1 MSGSRTVTAGATRTV
16 TAGATRTVTLI
27 PGDGVGPE
35 IADAVVRI
43 FAAAAVPITWERV
56 VGGEE
61 ALRRQGS
68 AIPAELIGSVLRTR
82 LALKGHLAARLGESH
97 ENPNVALR
105 KTLDLYAN
113 VRPVQSFPGRACRYP
128 DVDLIVVRE
137 NTEGEYAGL
146 EHRVVPGVVESI
158 RITTERACTRIA
170 RFAFAH
176 AAKLGRKKVT
186 AVHKANIMKRSDGL
200 FLECCRRVAAEYPA
214 IPLQE
219 LIVDNTCMQLVMNP
233 SQFDV
238 MVMQNFYG
246 DLVSDLCTGLVGGL
260 GVVPSASFGD
270 DLAVFEA
277 IYEDAPG
284 LAARDTANPLT
295 LLVSALAMLRHVGLD
310 AEAERIT
317 GAVAAVLGE
326 GVHVTRDLGGTA
338 GTREMADAII
348 ARL

>member
-1 MSGSRTVTAGATRTV
+1 VTTTRTV
-16 TAGATRTVTLI
+16 TSSSERAVTLI

-43 FAAAAVPITWERV
+43 FAAAAVPIAWERV
-56 VGGEE
+56 VAGAE

-68 AIPAELIGSVLRTR
+68 ALPAELIGSVLRTR
-82 LALKGHLAARLGESH
+82 VALKGHLAARLGESH

-113 VRPVQSFPGRACRYP
+113 VRPVKSFPGRACRYP
-128 DVDLIVVRE
+128 DLDLVVVRE

-158 RITTERACTRIA
+158 KVTTERACTRIA

-176 AAKLGRKKVT
+176 AAAAGRKKVT
-186 AVHKANIMKRSDGL
+186 AVHKANIMKKSDGL
-200 FLECCRRVAAEYPA
+200 FLDCCRAVAKDHPA
-214 IPLQE
+214 ITFQE

-233 SQFDV
+233 YQFDV

-246 DLVSDLCTGLVGGL
+246 DLVSDLCAGLAGGL

-277 IYEDAPG
+277 LYEDAPG
-284 LAARDTANPLT
+284 VTARDAANPMT
-295 LLVSALAMLRHVGLD
+295 LLVSALALLRHLGLA
-310 AEAERIT
+310 AEAARIQNAT
-317 GAVAAVLGE
+317 AAVLAE
-326 GVHVTRDLGGTA
+326 GTHVTRDLGGTA
-338 GTREMADAII
+338 GTREMADAIV

>member
-1 MSGSRTVTAGATRTV
+1 MTAI
-16 TAGATRTVTLI
+16 RTVTLI

-43 FAAAAVPITWERV
+43 FAAASVPIAWERV
-56 VGGEE
+56 IAGEE

-82 LALKGHLAARLGESH
+82 VALKGHLAARLGESH

-128 DVDLIVVRE
+128 DLDLVVVRE

-176 AAKLGRKKVT
+176 AAAAGRKKIT
-186 AVHKANIMKRSDGL
+186 AVHKANIMKKADGL
-200 FLECCRRVAAEYPA
+200 FLECCRAVAKDHPG
-214 IPLQE
+214 IQLQE
-219 LIVDNTCMQLVMNP
+219 MIVAKVDEAYVNGSAGRRLPHNLNISFAYVEGESVLLGLNKDVALSSGSACTSATLEP
-233 SQFDV
+233 SYV
-238 MVMQNFYG
+238 I
-246 DLVSDLCTGLVGGL
+246 SAL
-260 GVVPSASFGD
+260 GV
-270 DLAVFEA
+270 
-277 IYEDAPG
+277 
-284 LAARDTANPLT
+284 
-295 LLVSALAMLRHVGLD
+295 D
-310 AEAERIT
+310 AELAHSSIRFGLHRFSTEEEVEFVGKRT
-317 GAVAAVLGE
+317 VEVVLRLREMSPLYELAKE
-326 GVHVTRDLGGTA
+326 GVDLRSINWKA
-338 GTREMADAII
+338 E
-348 ARL
+348 

>member
-1 MSGSRTVTAGATRTV
+1 MSA
-16 TAGATRTVTLI
+16 RTVTLI
-27 PGDGVGPE
+27 PGDGIGPE

-43 FAAAAVPITWERV
+43 FAAAAVPIAWERV
-56 VGGEE
+56 SGGEE

-82 LALKGHLAARLGESH
+82 VALKGHLAARLGETH
-97 ENPNVALR
+97 ENPNVTLR

-113 VRPVQSFPGRACRYP
+113 VRPVKSFPGRACRYP
-128 DVDLIVVRE
+128 DLDLIVVRE
-137 NTEGEYAGL
+137 GTEGEYAGL

-158 RITTERACTRIA
+158 RVTTERACLRIA

-176 AAKLGRKKVT
+176 AMQAGRKKVT

-200 FLECCRRVAAEYPA
+200 FLDCCRRIAAEYPA
-214 IPLQE
+214 IALQE

-233 SQFDV
+233 YQFDV

-246 DLVSDLCTGLVGGL
+246 DLVSDLCAGLVGGL

-284 LAARDTANPLT
+284 LTARDTANPMT
-295 LLVSALAMLRHVGLD
+295 LLVSALALLRHLGLD
-310 AEAERIT
+310 AEADRIT
-317 GAVAAVLGE
+317 GAVAAVLSE

-338 GTREMADAII
+338 GTREMADAIV

>member
-1 MSGSRTVTAGATRTV
+1 MSSA
-16 TAGATRTVTLI
+16 RTVTLV
-27 PGDGVGPE
+27 PGDGIGPE

-43 FAAAAVPITWERV
+43 FAAAAVPIAWERV
-56 VGGEE
+56 SGGEE

-82 LALKGHLAARLGESH
+82 VALKGHLAARLGETH
-97 ENPNVALR
+97 ENPNVTLR

-113 VRPVQSFPGRACRYP
+113 VRPVKSFPGRACRYP
-128 DVDLIVVRE
+128 DLDLIVVRE
-137 NTEGEYAGL
+137 GTEGEYAGL

-158 RITTERACTRIA
+158 RITTERACLRIA

-176 AAKLGRKKVT
+176 AAQVGRKKVT

-200 FLECCRRVAAEYPA
+200 FLDCCRRIAAEYPSIA
-214 IPLQE
+214 LQE

-233 SQFDV
+233 YQFDV

-246 DLVSDLCTGLVGGL
+246 DLVSDLCAGLVGGL

-284 LAARDTANPLT
+284 LTARDTANPLT
-295 LLVSALAMLRHVGLD
+295 LLVSALALLRHLGLH
-310 AEAERIT
+310 AEADRIT
-317 GAVAAVLGE
+317 GAVAAVLSE

-338 GTREMADAII
+338 GTREMADAIV

>member
-1 MSGSRTVTAGATRTV
+1 M
-16 TAGATRTVTLI
+16 TLI
-27 PGDGVGPE
+27 PGDGAGPE
-35 IADAVVRI
+35 SADAVVRI
-43 FAAAAVPITWERV
+43 FAAAAVPIAWERV
-56 VGGEE
+56 AGGEE

-82 LALKGHLAARLGESH
+82 VALKGHLAARLGESQ

-113 VRPVQSFPGRACRYP
+113 VRPVKSFPGRASRYP
-128 DVDLIVVRE
+128 DLDLIVVRE
-137 NTEGEYAGL
+137 ATEGEYAGL

-158 RITTERACTRIA
+158 KVTTARACTRIA

-176 AAKLGRKKVT
+176 AAAAGRKKVT

-200 FLECCRRVAAEYPA
+200 FLECCRAVAADYPA
-214 IPLQE
+214 LAYQE

-233 SQFDV
+233 YQFDV

-246 DLVSDLCTGLVGGL
+246 DLVSDLTAGLAGGV

-270 DLAVFEA
+270 ELAVFEA
-277 IYEDAPG
+277 ITEDEPG
-284 LAARDTANPLT
+284 LAARDGASPLP
-295 LLVSALAMLRHVGLD
+295 LLVSALALLRHLGLD

-317 GAVAAVLGE
+317 RATAAVLGE
-326 GVHVTRDLGGTA
+326 GTHLTRDLGGTA
-338 GTREMADAII
+338 GTREMADAIA
-348 ARL
+348 ARLT

>member
-1 MSGSRTVTAGATRTV
+1 MS
-16 TAGATRTVTLI
+16 RTVTLI

-82 LALKGHLAARLGESH
+82 VALKGHLAARLGESH

-113 VRPVQSFPGRACRYP
+113 VRPVQSFPGRTCRYP
-128 DVDLIVVRE
+128 DIDLIVVRE

-233 SQFDV
+233 YQFDV

-246 DLVSDLCTGLVGGL
+246 DLVSDLCAGLVGGL

-295 LLVSALAMLRHVGLD
+295 LLVSAVAMLRHLD
-310 AEAERIT
+310 LETEAERIT
-317 GAVAAVLGE
+317 AAVAAVLGE
-326 GVHVTRDLGGTA
+326 GTHVTRDLGGTA

>member
-1 MSGSRTVTAGATRTV
+1 VTATRTV
-16 TAGATRTVTLI
+16 TSSGTRAVSLI
-27 PGDGVGPE
+27 PGDGIGPE

-43 FAAAAVPITWERV
+43 FAAASVPITWERV
-56 VGGEE
+56 VAGDE

-68 AIPAELIGSVLRTR
+68 TIPAELIGSVLRTR
-82 LALKGHLAARLGESH
+82 VALKGHLAARLGETH

-113 VRPVQSFPGRACRYP
+113 VRAVKSFPGRASKYP
-128 DVDLIVVRE
+128 DLDLIVVRE

-146 EHRVVPGVVESI
+146 EHRIVPGVVESI
-158 RITTERACTRIA
+158 KITTERACTRIA
-170 RFAFAH
+170 KFAFAH
-176 AAKLGRKKVT
+176 AAAAGRQKVT

-200 FLECCRRVAAEYPA
+200 FLECCRAVAKDHPA
-214 IPLQE
+214 IQFQE

-233 SQFDV
+233 YQFDV

-246 DLVSDLCTGLVGGL
+246 DLVSDLCAGLAGGL

-270 DLAVFEA
+270 DIAVFEA

-284 LAARDTANPLT
+284 LAARDTANPMT
-295 LLVSALAMLRHVGLD
+295 LLVSALAMLRHVGLA
-310 AEAERIT
+310 AEADRIST
-317 GAVAAVLGE
+317 AVSAVLTE
-326 GVHVTRDLGGTA
+326 GTRVTRDLGGTA

>member
-1 MSGSRTVTAGATRTV
+1 
-16 TAGATRTVTLI
+16 
-27 PGDGVGPE
+27 
-35 IADAVVRI
+35 
-43 FAAAAVPITWERV
+43 VPITWERV
-56 VGGEE
+56 IGGDE

-82 LALKGHLAARLGESH
+82 VALKGHLAARLGESH
-97 ENPNVALR
+97 ENPNVTLR

-128 DVDLIVVRE
+128 DLDLIVVRE
-137 NTEGEYAGL
+137 GTEGEYAGL

-176 AAKLGRKKVT
+176 AATLGRKKIT

-200 FLECCRRVAAEYPA
+200 FLDCCRRVAAEYPGIA
-214 IPLQE
+214 LQE
-219 LIVDNTCMQLVMNP
+219 LFVDNTCMQLVMNP
-233 SQFDV
+233 YQFDV

-246 DLVSDLCTGLVGGL
+246 DLVSDLCAGLVGGL

-277 IYEDAPG
+277 MYEDAPG
-284 LAARDTANPLT
+284 LTARDTANPLT
-295 LLVSALAMLRHVGLD
+295 LLVSALAMLRHLGLE
-310 AEAERIT
+310 AEAARIT
-317 GAVAAVLGE
+317 KAVATVLSE
-326 GVHVTRDLGGTA
+326 GAHVTRDLGGAA
-338 GTREMADAII
+338 GTREMADAIV

>member
-1 MSGSRTVTAGATRTV
+1 MSSARTV

-113 VRPVQSFPGRACRYP
+113 MRPVQSFPGRACRYP

-246 DLVSDLCTGLVGGL
+246 DLVSDLCAGLVGGL

-317 GAVAAVLGE
+317 AAVATVLGE

>member
-1 MSGSRTVTAGATRTV
+1 MSDP
-16 TAGATRTVTLI
+16 RTVTLI
-27 PGDGVGPE
+27 PGDGAGPE

-43 FAAAAVPITWERV
+43 FAAAAVPIAWERV
-56 VGGEE
+56 SGGDE

-68 AIPAELIGSVLRTR
+68 AIPAELIGSVMRTR
-82 LALKGHLAARLGESH
+82 VALKGHFAARLGETQ
-97 ENPNVALR
+97 ENPNVTLR

-113 VRPVQSFPGRACRYP
+113 VRPVQSFPGRASRYP
-128 DVDLIVVRE
+128 GLDLIVVRE
-137 NTEGEYAGL
+137 STEGEYAGL

-158 RITTERACTRIA
+158 RVTTERACLRIA

-176 AAKLGRKKVT
+176 AAKTGRKKVT

-200 FLECCRRVAAEYPA
+200 FLDCCRRVAAEHPDLA
-214 IPLQE
+214 LQE
-219 LIVDNTCMQLVMNP
+219 MIVDNTCMQLVMNP
-233 SQFDV
+233 YQFDV

-246 DLVSDLCTGLVGGL
+246 DLVSDLCAGLAGGL

-284 LAARDTANPLT
+284 VLARDTANPLT
-295 LLVSALAMLRHVGLD
+295 LLVSALAMLRHLGLD
-310 AEAERIT
+310 AEADRIT
-317 GAVAAVLGE
+317 KAVATVLSE
-326 GVHVTRDLGGTA
+326 GVHVTRDLGGAA

>member
-1 MSGSRTVTAGATRTV
+1 VT
-16 TAGATRTVTLI
+16 ATRTVTLI
-27 PGDGVGPE
+27 PGDGAGPE

-43 FAAAAVPITWERV
+43 FAAASVPITWERV
-56 VGGEE
+56 TAGEE

-68 AIPAELIGSVLRTR
+68 TIPAELIGSVLRTR
-82 LALKGHLAARLGESH
+82 VALKGHLTARLGATE

-113 VRPVQSFPGRACRYP
+113 VRPVKNFPGRASRYP
-128 DVDLIVVRE
+128 NLDLIVVRE

-158 RITTERACTRIA
+158 KVTTERACTRIA

-176 AAKLGRKKVT
+176 AAAAGRKKVT

-200 FLECCRRVAAEYPA
+200 FLECCRVVAKDHPTIAF
-214 IPLQE
+214 QE

-233 SQFDV
+233 WQFDV

-246 DLVSDLCTGLVGGL
+246 DLVSDLCAGLAGGV

-270 DLAVFEA
+270 DLAIFEA
-277 IYEDAPG
+277 LSEDAPG

-295 LLVSALAMLRHVGLD
+295 LLVSALALLRHLGLD
-310 AEAERIT
+310 TDADTIT
-317 GAVAAVLGE
+317 RATAAVLAE
-326 GVHVTRDLGGTA
+326 GTHVTRDLGGTA
-338 GTREMADAII
+338 GTHEMADAIV
-348 ARL
+348 AQL